1 MIVRTMYGDCCSVR
15 TSQETA
21 IEALRAQPRSDSRD
35 AELAEAEQVAWR
47 ERQGNSWQTRLNATT
62 VEEAESSC
70 VKEELEWEW
79 QPDGGLM
86 VFTSSPGFIDARP
99 GETLGGPAATVLV
112 APLR

>member
-47 ERQGNSWQTRLNATT
+47 ERQGQVREDVRVFLRAVRHPSGRDRLAELRRELT
-62 VEEAESSC
+62 EEFDRLGAAW
-70 VKEELEWEW
+70 V
-79 QPDGGLM
+79 
-86 VFTSSPGFIDARP
+86 IDSQ
-99 GETLGGPAATVLV
+99 
-112 APLR
+112 